1 MPHNDLS
8 PESRER
14 FDRNLRI
21 PEIGCEGQKR
31 LLGASALVVGAGG
44 LGSAAILYLASAG
57 VGRLAIADSGR
68 LELSNLNRQVLHRT
82 CDVGRRKVDSAREAV
97 FSLCPI
103 CKVEIVAD
111 RLDAGNVRGMVRGF
125 DVVLDCSDNF
135 PTRLGLSDAAWQEK
149 IPLVSAAAVR
159 MEGRLLTVLPGR
171 DPCYRCLVPELPP
184 EAQVPRAVE
193 VGILGGAAG
202 AMGAL
207 QAVEAVKVLLG
218 VGETLIDR
226 LLIYDGLGGRFRE
239 VKRVRDPACPLCG
252 KAVM

>member
-1 MPHNDLS
+1 MPADDLS
-8 PESRER
+8 PESLER

-21 PEIGCEGQKR
+21 PQVGPEGQKR

-57 VGRLAIADSGR
+57 VGRLAIADSER
-68 LELSNLNRQVLHRT
+68 LELSNLNRQVLHHT
-82 CDVGRRKVDSAREAV
+82 SDIGRRKVDSAREAV
-97 FSLCPI
+97 FALCPM
-103 CKVEIVAD
+103 CKVEVVAD
-111 RLDAGNVRGMVRGF
+111 RLDAGNLRRTVRGF
-125 DVVLDCSDNF
+125 GVVLDCSDNF
-135 PTRLGLSDAAWQEK
+135 PTRLGLSDAAWQEG

-171 DPCYRCLVPELPP
+171 SPCYRCLVPELPP
-184 EAQVPRAVE
+184 EAQVPRAAE
-193 VGILGGAAG
+193 VGILGGVAG

-218 VGETLIDR
+218 IGETLTDR

-239 VKRVRDPACPLCG
+239 VRRVRDPACTLCA
-252 KAVM
+252 K